1 MKLKSNQI
9 KYWNKFYKEFE
20 FKKPS
25 NFAKFFFKK
34 INNKKIKVAD
44 VGSGNGR
51 DSYYFIKNYLKVI
64 SIDNSKKGILK
75 CQNSKIGSF
84 HYADFCKN
92 EIQKKSFFK
101 VNSFSYIY
109 ARFFI
114 HAIDLNDE
122 KIFFKNCKRLL
133 QKNGKIFLEF
143 RTIKDP
149 LIKKGK
155 KISQYE
161 RITSHYRRFI
171 NIDDFLKRI
180 KKYNF
185 KIEYIRQGYKFA
197 IFKNDKPHIC
207 RLILKN

>member
-1 MKLKSNQI
+1 MQNFFLKKS
-9 KYWNKFYKEFE
+9 
-20 FKKPS
+20 
-25 NFAKFFFKK
+25 
-34 INNKKIKVAD
+34 NNKKTKVAD

-51 DSYYFIKNYLKVI
+51 DSYFFIKNGLNVI

-75 CQNSKIGSF
+75 CQKSKIGSF
-84 HYADFCKN
+84 HNADFCKN
-92 EIQKKSFFK
+92 DIKKKSFFK
-101 VNSFSYIY
+101 TKSFSYIY

-122 KIFFKNCKRLL
+122 KVFFKNCKKLL
-133 QKNGKIFLEF
+133 LKNGKIFLEF
-143 RTIKDP
+143 RTIQDP

-155 KISQYE
+155 IISEYE

-171 NIDDFLKRI
+171 KIDDFVKRI

-185 KIEYIRQGYKFA
+185 KIEYIRQGYNLA